1 MMILIAALAFGAIV
15 LLILAWNMGMTF
27 TNGMRGNA
35 SEKVRAIMKLLLLL
49 EVIGFIVLF
58 VMVLVKTMM
67 L

>member
-1 MMILIAALAFGAIV
+1 MIILISALVFGAVV
-15 LLILAWNMGMTF
+15 LLLLAWNMGMTTATGF
-27 TNGMRGNA
+27 RGNVI
-35 SEKVRAIMKLLLLL
+35 EKIRVIFKILLLL